1 MEPPGLQPFTD
12 VTERF
17 YRDHVFITFQHAVQ
31 KGVTIGFGTDAGVYP
46 HGQNAREF
54 ALLVKNGMTAINAL
68 KAATSVDATLLGIS
82 DRVGALQPGKI
93 ADVIAVPGDPT
104 QDIRVTEKVLFVM
117 KEGAIYRRP

>member
-1 MEPPGLQPFTD
+1 M
-12 VTERF
+12 
-17 YRDHVFITFQHAVQ
+17 Q

>member
-1 MEPPGLQPFTD
+1 M
-12 VTERF
+12 
-17 YRDHVFITFQHAVQ
+17 DHVFITFQHAVQ

-54 ALLVKNGMTAINAL
+54 ALLVKSGMTPINAL

-82 DRVGALQPGKI
+82 DRLGALQPGKI

-104 QDIRVTEKVLFVM
+104 QDIRLTEKVMFVM
-117 KEGAIYRRP
+117 KEGVIYRRP